1 MLDFSGTTTGQD
13 FILFFY
19 AELETY
25 VEIQSDV
32 ITKDAISSGRS
43 QMLQFMFNLMF

>member
-1 MLDFSGTTTGQD
+1 MLDFSGMTTGQD

-25 VEIQSDV
+25 VEIPSDV
-32 ITKDAISSGRS
+32 IMTDAISSGHS
-43 QMLQFMFNLMF
+43 QMLQFMCNLMF